1 MIKTT
6 LGIEGM
12 MCGMCESHINNAI
25 RNNFKV
31 KKVNSSKNKGQTEI
45 ISEELLDKNKLKE
58 VIEKTG
64 YTLTSVNVEEYKK
77 KFSLFGR

>member
-1 MIKTT
+1 MWNVRK
-6 LGIEGM
+6 
-12 MCGMCESHINNAI
+12 SY
-25 RNNFKV
+25 FKV
-31 KKVNSSKNKGQTEI
+31 KKVNSSKNNGQTEI

-58 VIEKTG
+58 VIEETG